1 VTGSDAVAPPPS
13 RRGRTA
19 LRALGVVVVLA
30 AVVAAVAALGGFR
43 AAPVTVPTVR
53 PGTPVDTGQLVI
65 TTRAARSLRTD
76 PTDHDEHGRFIG
88 VAFNV
93 TNIAPQTAGTDDM
106 DRLRMTVTGR
116 PGGLNVSALEPDIT
130 AGADHRGQQ
139 LQPGLPQPVL
149 LVAKLP
155 RGVPV
160 PRELAVT
167 IYRAEF
173 TEGFTDQH
181 RTWRSTGDTEAV
193 VTVPVRPGRS

>member
-1 VTGSDAVAPPPS
+1 V
-13 RRGRTA
+13 
-19 LRALGVVVVLA
+19 LGVVVVLG

-43 AAPVTVPTVR
+43 KAPVTVPAAR
-53 PGTPVDTGQLVI
+53 PGTPVNTGQLVI
-65 TTRAARSLRTD
+65 TTRAARSLHRD
-76 PTDHDEHGRFIG
+76 PADHEARGRFLG
-88 VAFNV
+88 VAFDV
-93 TNIAPQTAGTDDM
+93 TDIAPQTASADDM

-116 PGGLNVSALEPDIT
+116 PGGLNVSALDPDIT
-130 AGADHRGQQ
+130 VGADHGSQQ

-167 IYRAEF
+167 IYGAEF
-173 TEGFTDQH
+173 TEGFTDEH
-181 RTWRSTGDTEAV
+181 RAWRSTGDTKAV